1 MSDYDYSWCG
11 ADIDVCEC
19 CRIRRPVQDR
29 LCKSCAEADRDT
41 RRGDEEVKDA
51 DS

>member
-19 CRIRRPVQDR
+19 CRIRRPLQDR
-29 LCKSCAEADRDT
+29 LCKSCARDT
-41 RRGDEEVKDA
+41 YAEAEEVKDE